1 MTSTAKS
8 NVFLS
13 YSSRDNIP
21 PNARSKGWVEY
32 FYERL
37 YTMLVEKGYP
47 GLPVWRDWE
56 NLRGNDDLREKLRQA
71 LREAQLMVAVL
82 SYNYF
87 DQSAWCET
95 ELREFLETGSLDAG
109 RARNLFRVFPD
120 KLGEDRWPR
129 DLGSFDASRGYR
141 FFAEKA
147 NRITRYYS
155 VGSCRYRQK
164 YLDRMEEL
172 VNDIVDMLGPP
183 PVPPDRRRVTLGRG
197 PALGPPAL
205 FLTASDAE
213 TEEYALRLSEELERR
228 RIAVSQLL
236 PDDFRER
243 DQLQN
248 LLAQRLS
255 GCRLSIHMIGQD
267 PGPPVGGKSLAAFVL
282 QWVRD
287 TVTSAKRVIWIPKTV
302 WSKFEEQG
310 TVVPGDRAAEPADDE
325 HGFDPMHAAFLR
337 KLNDGGDLDDSDEFI
352 RGEFAS
358 LWDLLEEAVKTNG
371 GGR

>member
-1 MTSTAKS
+1 VKSSAKS
-8 NVFLS
+8 DVFLS
-13 YSSRDNIP
+13 YSNRDNIA

-37 YTMLVEKGYP
+37 YTMLVEKGYS

-87 DQSAWCET
+87 DQSEWCEP
-95 ELREFLETGSLDAG
+95 ELREFLERRSLDAG

-129 DLGSFDASRGYR
+129 GLGLFDESRGYR
-141 FFAEKA
+141 FFAEEA
-147 NRITRYYS
+147 NRVKRYYTA
-155 VGSCRYRQK
+155 GSCRYRQK
-164 YLDRMEEL
+164 YWDRMEEL

-183 PVPPDRRRVTLGRG
+183 PVPPERRRVPLGRG
-197 PALGPPAL
+197 AALGSPAL

-213 TEEYALRLSEELERR
+213 TEEYALRLREELEGR

-243 DQLQN
+243 DQLHN

-267 PGPPVGGKSLAAFVL
+267 PGPPVGEESLAAFVL
-282 QWVRD
+282 QFVKD
-287 TVTSAKRVIWIPKTV
+287 TLTSAKRVIWIPKTV
-302 WSKFEEQG
+302 WSKFEERR
-310 TVVPGDRAAEPADDE
+310 TEVPGGRAAEPADDE
-325 HGFDPMHAAFLR
+325 HGFDSMHAAFLR
-337 KLNDGGDLDDSDEFI
+337 KLDDGRDLDDSDEFI

-358 LWDLLEEAVKTNG
+358 LCDLLKEALEPDG